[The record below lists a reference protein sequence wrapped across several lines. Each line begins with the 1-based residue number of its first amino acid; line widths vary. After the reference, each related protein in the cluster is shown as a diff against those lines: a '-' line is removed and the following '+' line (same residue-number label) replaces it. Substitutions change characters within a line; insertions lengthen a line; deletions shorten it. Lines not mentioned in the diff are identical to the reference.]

1 MDAFENILS
10 RRSIRHY
17 TKQPVSEE
25 LIEKILR
32 GAMAAPSARNEQSWE
47 FVVIDDR
54 DILDAIPKYHE
65 FSEMLHEAPLAIAV
79 CGDVREEVLLEY
91 WQQNCAAATQNIL
104 LTAHAHG
111 LGTVWLGIYPNPMRV
126 KQTQT
131 LLNLPEGVMPM
142 AIIAVGYPAEEKKP
156 SQRYNLS
163 KIHRNKW

>member
-1 MDAFENILS
+1 MDAFETILS

-17 TKQPVSEE
+17 TPQAVSEE

-32 GAMAAPSARNEQSWE
+32 GAMAAPSARNEQSWQ

-65 FSEMLHEAPLAIAV
+65 FSEMLHQAPLAIAV
-79 CGDVREEVLLEY
+79 CGDLREESHQDY

-111 LGTVWLGIYPNPMRV
+111 LGTVWLGIYPNEMRV

-131 LLNLPEGVMPM
+131 LLNLPKEIIPM
-142 AIIAVGYPAEEKKP
+142 NIVAVGYPAEEKSP
-156 SQRYNLS
+156 SQRYHVS

>member
-1 MDAFENILS
+1 MDAFETILT

-17 TKQPVSEE
+17 TRQTVPEE

-32 GAMAAPSARNEQSWE
+32 GAMAAPSARNEQPWQ

-54 DILDAIPKYHE
+54 NVLDAIPRYHK
-65 FSEMLHEAPLAIAV
+65 FAEMLLEAPLAIAV
-79 CGDVREEVLLEY
+79 CGDVRIEAHKDY

-111 LGTVWLGIYPNPMRV
+111 LGTVWLGIYPNKLRV
-126 KQTQT
+126 EKTQA
-131 LLNLPEGVMPM
+131 LLDLPKEIIPM
-142 AIIAVGYPAEEKKP
+142 AVVAVGYPAEEKKP
-156 SQRYNLS
+156 SQRFDTA